1 MTMEIKIDAFDRFMA
16 VSHFDDEMAEAHTPT
31 EDAIHNWIVDHQED
45 DELIAGILTHL
56 DRTIKDAMA
65 YCIRK
70 ASKSDY
76 REGQGAMVDDATVF
90 SWVKEYFTAEK
101 VETKSVVGKM
111 TTGSKK
117 STKQPTKQPTKEPK
131 KKQNKSLTKTETKK
145 NPPKV
150 ETKSV
155 VGEMTADSKEPT
167 KKPKKTPKTKK
178 MPKEVGKQLD
188 LFSDLSVEEG
198 EF

>member
-1 MTMEIKIDAFDRFMA
+1 MTENKIDAFDRFMA
-16 VSHFDDEMAEAHTPT
+16 VSHFDEGMAEAHTPT
-31 EDAIHNWIVDHQED
+31 EDAIHNWIVAHQED
-45 DELIAGILTHL
+45 DELISGILKHL
-56 DRTIKDAMA
+56 DRTIKGAMG

-76 REGQGAMVDDATVF
+76 RNGQGAMVDDATVF

-117 STKQPTKQPTKEPK
+117 STKNTQKKQTKKKTPAKKTPPK
-131 KKQNKSLTKTETKK
+131 KKI
-145 NPPKV
+145 
-150 ETKSV
+150 
-155 VGEMTADSKEPT
+155 
-167 KKPKKTPKTKK
+167 
-178 MPKEVGKQLD
+178 PKEVGEQLD

>member
-1 MTMEIKIDAFDRFMA
+1 MEINDFDRFMA

-70 ASKSDY
+70 ASESDY
-76 REGQGAMVDDATVF
+76 RNGQGAMVDDATVF

-101 VETKSVVGKM
+101 VETKPVVGKM
-111 TTGSKK
+111 TTSSKK
-117 STKQPTKQPTKEPK
+117 STKQPTKK
-131 KKQNKSLTKTETKK
+131 KSLTKTETKK

-155 VGEMTADSKEPT
+155 VGEMPTGSKEAT

-188 LFSDLSVEEG
+188 LFSDLSIEEG

>member
-1 MTMEIKIDAFDRFMA
+1 MTDKIKIDAFDRFMA

-45 DELIAGILTHL
+45 DELIAGILKHL
-56 DRTIKDAMA
+56 DRTIKDAMG

-76 REGQGAMVDDATVF
+76 RNGQGAMVDDATVF

-101 VETKSVVGKM
+101 VKTKSVVGKM

-117 STKQPTKQPTKEPK
+117 STKNTQKKQAK
-131 KKQNKSLTKTETKK
+131 KKTLAKKTSEK
-145 NPPKV
+145 
-150 ETKSV
+150 
-155 VGEMTADSKEPT
+155 
-167 KKPKKTPKTKK
+167 KKTPKKK
-178 MPKEVGKQLD
+178 MPKEVVEQLD

>member
-1 MTMEIKIDAFDRFMA
+1 MTDTIKIDAFDRFMA
-16 VSHFDDEMAEAHTPT
+16 VSHFDEEMAEAHTPT
-31 EDAIHNWIVDHQED
+31 EDAIHNWIVDNQED
-45 DELIAGILTHL
+45 DELIAGILKHL

-65 YCIRK
+65 YCIQK

-76 REGQGAMVDDATVF
+76 RNGQGAMVDDATVF
-90 SWVKEYFTAEK
+90 SWVKEYFTVEK

-111 TTGSKK
+111 ITGSKK
-117 STKQPTKQPTKEPK
+117 STKQPTKKPK

-145 NPPKV
+145 KI
-150 ETKSV
+150 
-155 VGEMTADSKEPT
+155 PT
-167 KKPKKTPKTKK
+167 KKTPEKD
-178 MPKEVGKQLD
+178 EKQLD

>member
-1 MTMEIKIDAFDRFMA
+1 MEINDFDRFMA
-16 VSHFDDEMAEAHTPT
+16 VSHFDEEMDKDHTPT

-45 DELIAGILTHL
+45 DELIAGILKHL
-56 DRTIKDAMA
+56 DRTIKGAMG

-76 REGQGAMVDDATVF
+76 RNGQGAMVDDATVF

-117 STKQPTKQPTKEPK
+117 STKNTQ
-131 KKQNKSLTKTETKK
+131 KKQTK
-145 NPPKV
+145 
-150 ETKSV
+150 
-155 VGEMTADSKEPT
+155 
-167 KKPKKTPKTKK
+167 KKTPAKKKPPKKK
-178 MPKEVGKQLD
+178 MPKEVGEQLD

>member
-1 MTMEIKIDAFDRFMA
+1 MTMEINDFDRFMA
-16 VSHFDDEMAEAHTPT
+16 VSHFDEEMDKDHTPT

-45 DELIAGILTHL
+45 DELIAGILKHL
-56 DRTIKDAMA
+56 DRTIKGAMG

-76 REGQGAMVDDATVF
+76 RNGQGAMVDDATVF

-117 STKQPTKQPTKEPK
+117 STKNTQ
-131 KKQNKSLTKTETKK
+131 KKQTK
-145 NPPKV
+145 
-150 ETKSV
+150 
-155 VGEMTADSKEPT
+155 
-167 KKPKKTPKTKK
+167 KKTPAKKKPPKKK
-178 MPKEVGKQLD
+178 MPKEVGEQLD
-188 LFSDLSVEEG
+188 LFSDLSIEEG

>member
-1 MTMEIKIDAFDRFMA
+1 MTDKIKIDAFDRFMA

-45 DELIAGILTHL
+45 DELIAGILKHL
-56 DRTIKDAMA
+56 DRTIKDAMG

-76 REGQGAMVDDATVF
+76 RNGQGAMVDDATVF

-117 STKQPTKQPTKEPK
+117 STKNTQKKQAK
-131 KKQNKSLTKTETKK
+131 KKTLAKKTSEK
-145 NPPKV
+145 
-150 ETKSV
+150 
-155 VGEMTADSKEPT
+155 
-167 KKPKKTPKTKK
+167 KKTPK
-178 MPKEVGKQLD
+178 EVVEQLD

>member
-1 MTMEIKIDAFDRFMA
+1 MTDKIKIDAFDRFMA

-45 DELIAGILTHL
+45 DELIAGILKHL
-56 DRTIKDAMA
+56 DRTIKDAMG

-76 REGQGAMVDDATVF
+76 RNGQGAMVDDATVF

-117 STKQPTKQPTKEPK
+117 STKNTQKKQAK
-131 KKQNKSLTKTETKK
+131 KKTLAKKTSEK
-145 NPPKV
+145 
-150 ETKSV
+150 
-155 VGEMTADSKEPT
+155 
-167 KKPKKTPKTKK
+167 KKTPKKK
-178 MPKEVGKQLD
+178 IPKEVVEQLD

>member
-1 MTMEIKIDAFDRFMA
+1 MTDTIKIDAFDRFMA
-16 VSHFDDEMAEAHTPT
+16 VSHFDDEMAETHTPT
-31 EDAIHNWIVDHQED
+31 EDAIHNWIVNHQED

-70 ASKSDY
+70 ASKSEY

-101 VETKSVVGKM
+101 VETKPVVGKM

-117 STKQPTKQPTKEPK
+117 STKQPTKK
-131 KKQNKSLTKTETKK
+131 
-145 NPPKV
+145 
-150 ETKSV
+150 
-155 VGEMTADSKEPT
+155 PT
-167 KKPKKTPKTKK
+167 KKPKKKKPTKK
-178 MPKEVGKQLD
+178 TPEKDEKQLD
-188 LFSDLSVEEG
+188 LFSDLSIEEG

>member
-1 MTMEIKIDAFDRFMA
+1 MTMEINDFDRFMA

-70 ASKSDY
+70 ASKSEY

-101 VETKSVVGKM
+101 VETKPVVGKM

-117 STKQPTKQPTKEPK
+117 STKQPTKK
-131 KKQNKSLTKTETKK
+131 
-145 NPPKV
+145 
-150 ETKSV
+150 
-155 VGEMTADSKEPT
+155 PT
-167 KKPKKTPKTKK
+167 KKPKKKKPTKK
-178 MPKEVGKQLD
+178 TPEKDEKQLD

>member
-56 DRTIKDAMA
+56 DRTIKNATR

-76 REGQGAMVDDATVF
+76 RSGQGAMVDDATVF

-101 VETKSVVGKM
+101 VETKSVVGEM
-111 TTGSKK
+111 TTGIKK
-117 STKQPTKQPTKEPK
+117 STKQPTKKPK

-145 NPPKV
+145 TPPKV

-155 VGEMTADSKEPT
+155 VGEMTADSKEST

>member
-1 MTMEIKIDAFDRFMA
+1 MTDKIKIDAFDRFMA

-45 DELIAGILTHL
+45 DELIAGILKHL
-56 DRTIKDAMA
+56 DRTIKDAMG

-70 ASKSDY
+70 ASGSDY
-76 REGQGAMVDDATVF
+76 RTGKGAMVDDATVF

-101 VETKSVVGKM
+101 VKGKPVVGKM

-117 STKQPTKQPTKEPK
+117 PTKNQK
-131 KKQNKSLTKTETKK
+131 KKSQTKK
-145 NPPKV
+145 KTPKV

-155 VGEMTADSKEPT
+155 VGKTTADSKEST
-167 KKPKKTPKTKK
+167 KKHKKTPKTKK
-178 MPKEVGKQLD
+178 MPKEVGEQLD
-188 LFSDLSVEEG
+188 LFSDLSIEEG

>member
-1 MTMEIKIDAFDRFMA
+1 MTDKIKIDAFDRFMA

-45 DELIAGILTHL
+45 DELIAGILKHL
-56 DRTIKDAMA
+56 DRTIKDAMG

-76 REGQGAMVDDATVF
+76 RNGQGAMVDDATVF

-117 STKQPTKQPTKEPK
+117 STKNTQKKQAK
-131 KKQNKSLTKTETKK
+131 KKTLAKKTSEK
-145 NPPKV
+145 
-150 ETKSV
+150 
-155 VGEMTADSKEPT
+155 
-167 KKPKKTPKTKK
+167 KKTPKKK
-178 MPKEVGKQLD
+178 MPKEDGKQLD

>member
-1 MTMEIKIDAFDRFMA
+1 MTDTIKIDAFDRFMA
-16 VSHFDDEMAEAHTPT
+16 VSHFDEEMAEAHTPT
-31 EDAIHNWIVDHQED
+31 EDAIHNWVVDNQED
-45 DELIAGILTHL
+45 DELIAEILKHL

-70 ASKSDY
+70 ASKSEY

-101 VETKSVVGKM
+101 VETKPVVGKM

-117 STKQPTKQPTKEPK
+117 STKQPTKK
-131 KKQNKSLTKTETKK
+131 
-145 NPPKV
+145 
-150 ETKSV
+150 
-155 VGEMTADSKEPT
+155 PT
-167 KKPKKTPKTKK
+167 KKPKKKKPTKK
-178 MPKEVGKQLD
+178 TPVKDEKQLD
-188 LFSDLSVEEG
+188 LFSDLSIEEG

>member
-1 MTMEIKIDAFDRFMA
+1 MTMEINEFDRFMA
-16 VSHFDDEMAEAHTPT
+16 VSHFDEEMAEEHTPT

-45 DELIAGILTHL
+45 DELIAGILKHL

-76 REGQGAMVDDATVF
+76 RNGQGAMVDDATVF
-90 SWVKEYFTAEK
+90 SWGKEYFTAEK
-101 VETKSVVGKM
+101 VETKPVVGKLTADIM
-111 TTGSKK
+111 K
-117 STKQPTKQPTKEPK
+117 STKQPTKKPK
-131 KKQNKSLTKTETKK
+131 KKQNQSLTKTETKK
-145 NPPKV
+145 KIS
-150 ETKSV
+150 T
-155 VGEMTADSKEPT
+155 
-167 KKPKKTPKTKK
+167 KKTPEKDC
-178 MPKEVGKQLD
+178 KQLD

>member
-1 MTMEIKIDAFDRFMA
+1 MTDTIKIDAFDRFMA

-31 EDAIHNWIVDHQED
+31 EDAIHNWIVDNQED
-45 DELIAGILTHL
+45 DELIAGILKHL

-76 REGQGAMVDDATVF
+76 REGQGAMIDHVAVF
-90 SWVKEYFTAEK
+90 SWVKEYFTADEVK
-101 VETKSVVGKM
+101 IGSVFGRMITDKAGM
-111 TTGSKK
+111 
-117 STKQPTKQPTKEPK
+117 
-131 KKQNKSLTKTETKK
+131 
-145 NPPKV
+145 
-150 ETKSV
+150 
-155 VGEMTADSKEPT
+155 
-167 KKPKKTPKTKK
+167 KPKKAKA
-178 MPKEVGKQLD
+178 EQLD

>member
-1 MTMEIKIDAFDRFMA
+1 MTNNVKIDAFDRFMA
-16 VSHFDDEMAEAHTPT
+16 VTHFDDEMAEAHTPT

-45 DELIAGILTHL
+45 DELIAGILEHL
-56 DRTIKDAMA
+56 DRTIKGAMG

-70 ASKSDY
+70 ASKSGY
-76 REGQGAMVDDATVF
+76 RDGQGAMVDDGAVF

-101 VETKSVVGKM
+101 VEIGSVSGRM
-111 TTGSKK
+111 TTGSKE
-117 STKQPTKQPTKEPK
+117 PTKKTKKPK
-131 KKQNKSLTKTETKK
+131 KMGQTKTEAKK

-155 VGEMTADSKEPT
+155 VGKKTTGSKEPT
-167 KKPKKTPKTKK
+167 KKAKKKQ
-178 MPKEVGKQLD
+178 PKEVGKQLD

>member
-1 MTMEIKIDAFDRFMA
+1 MTDKIKIDAFDRFMA

-45 DELIAGILTHL
+45 DELIAGILKHL
-56 DRTIKDAMA
+56 DRTIKDAMG

-76 REGQGAMVDDATVF
+76 RNGQGAMVDDATVF

-111 TTGSKK
+111 ATGSKK
-117 STKQPTKQPTKEPK
+117 STKNTQKKQAK
-131 KKQNKSLTKTETKK
+131 KKTLAKKTSEK
-145 NPPKV
+145 
-150 ETKSV
+150 
-155 VGEMTADSKEPT
+155 
-167 KKPKKTPKTKK
+167 KKTPKKK
-178 MPKEVGKQLD
+178 MPKEVVEQLD

>member
-1 MTMEIKIDAFDRFMA
+1 MTMEINDFDRFMA
-16 VSHFDDEMAEAHTPT
+16 VSHFDEEMDKDHTPT

-45 DELIAGILTHL
+45 DELIAG
-56 DRTIKDAMA
+56 
-65 YCIRK
+65 

-76 REGQGAMVDDATVF
+76 RNGQGAMVDDATVF

-117 STKQPTKQPTKEPK
+117 STKNTQ
-131 KKQNKSLTKTETKK
+131 KKQTK
-145 NPPKV
+145 
-150 ETKSV
+150 
-155 VGEMTADSKEPT
+155 
-167 KKPKKTPKTKK
+167 KKTPAKKKPPKKK
-178 MPKEVGKQLD
+178 MPKEVGEQLD
-188 LFSDLSVEEG
+188 LFSDLSIEEG

>member
-1 MTMEIKIDAFDRFMA
+1 MKKWLKHI
-16 VSHFDDEMAEAHTPT
+16 PT

-45 DELIAGILTHL
+45 DELIAGILKHL

-76 REGQGAMVDDATVF
+76 RNGQGAMVDDATVF

-101 VETKSVVGKM
+101 VETKSVVGKT
-111 TTGSKK
+111 TTGSKE
-117 STKQPTKQPTKEPK
+117 S
-131 KKQNKSLTKTETKK
+131 
-145 NPPKV
+145 
-150 ETKSV
+150 
-155 VGEMTADSKEPT
+155 T
-167 KKPKKTPKTKK
+167 KKPKKPPKTKK
-178 MPKEVGKQLD
+178 IPKEVGKQLD

>member
-1 MTMEIKIDAFDRFMA
+1 MTMEINDFDRFMA

-45 DELIAGILTHL
+45 DELIAGILKHL

-76 REGQGAMVDDATVF
+76 REGQGAMVDDDTVF
-90 SWVKEYFTAEK
+90 SWVKEYYISDE
-101 VETKSVVGKM
+101 VEIGSVFGRM
-111 TTGSKK
+111 TTDKAG
-117 STKQPTKQPTKEPK
+117 
-131 KKQNKSLTKTETKK
+131 
-145 NPPKV
+145 
-150 ETKSV
+150 
-155 VGEMTADSKEPT
+155 M
-167 KKPKKTPKTKK
+167 KPKKAKA
-178 MPKEVGKQLD
+178 EQLD

>member
-1 MTMEIKIDAFDRFMA
+1 MTMEINEFDRFMA

-45 DELIAGILTHL
+45 DELIAGILKHL

-70 ASKSDY
+70 ASKSEY

-101 VETKSVVGKM
+101 VDTKPVVGKM
-111 TTGSKK
+111 TTGIKQ
-117 STKQPTKQPTKEPK
+117 STKQPTKK
-131 KKQNKSLTKTETKK
+131 
-145 NPPKV
+145 
-150 ETKSV
+150 
-155 VGEMTADSKEPT
+155 PT
-167 KKPKKTPKTKK
+167 KKPKKKKPTKK
-178 MPKEVGKQLD
+178 TPEKDEKQLD

>member
-1 MTMEIKIDAFDRFMA
+1 MTDKIKIDAFDRFMA

-45 DELIAGILTHL
+45 DELIAGILKHL
-56 DRTIKDAMA
+56 DRTIKDAMG

-76 REGQGAMVDDATVF
+76 RNGQGAMVDDATVF

-101 VETKSVVGKM
+101 GETKSVVGKM

-117 STKQPTKQPTKEPK
+117 STKNTQKKQAK
-131 KKQNKSLTKTETKK
+131 KKTLAKKTSEK
-145 NPPKV
+145 
-150 ETKSV
+150 
-155 VGEMTADSKEPT
+155 
-167 KKPKKTPKTKK
+167 KKTPKKK
-178 MPKEVGKQLD
+178 MPKEVVEQLD

>member
-1 MTMEIKIDAFDRFMA
+1 MTMEINEFDRFMA
-16 VSHFDDEMAEAHTPT
+16 VSHFDEEMVEAHTPT

-56 DRTIKDAMA
+56 DRTIKDAMR

-76 REGQGAMVDDATVF
+76 KNGQGAIVDYDTVF
-90 SWVKEYFTAEK
+90 SWVKEYFTAEE
-101 VETKSVVGKM
+101 VEIGSVFGRM
-111 TTGSKK
+111 ATGSKK
-117 STKQPTKQPTKEPK
+117 STKQPTKKPK

-145 NPPKV
+145 KI
-150 ETKSV
+150 
-155 VGEMTADSKEPT
+155 PT
-167 KKPKKTPKTKK
+167 KKIPEKD
-178 MPKEVGKQLD
+178 EKQLD

>member
-1 MTMEIKIDAFDRFMA
+1 MTDKIKIDAFDRFMA

-45 DELIAGILTHL
+45 DELIAGILKHL
-56 DRTIKDAMA
+56 DRTIKDAMG

-76 REGQGAMVDDATVF
+76 RNGQGAMVDDATVF

-117 STKQPTKQPTKEPK
+117 STKNTQKKQAK
-131 KKQNKSLTKTETKK
+131 KKTLAKKTSEK
-145 NPPKV
+145 
-150 ETKSV
+150 
-155 VGEMTADSKEPT
+155 
-167 KKPKKTPKTKK
+167 KKTPKKK
-178 MPKEVGKQLD
+178 VPKEVVEQLD

>member
-1 MTMEIKIDAFDRFMA
+1 MTDKIKIDAFDRFMA

-31 EDAIHNWIVDHQED
+31 EDAIHNWIVDNQED
-45 DELIAGILTHL
+45 DELIAGILKHL
-56 DRTIKDAMA
+56 DRTIKDAMG

-76 REGQGAMVDDATVF
+76 RNGQGAMVDDATVF

-117 STKQPTKQPTKEPK
+117 STKNTQKKQAK
-131 KKQNKSLTKTETKK
+131 KKTLAKKTSEK
-145 NPPKV
+145 
-150 ETKSV
+150 
-155 VGEMTADSKEPT
+155 
-167 KKPKKTPKTKK
+167 KKTPKKK
-178 MPKEVGKQLD
+178 MPKEVVEQLD

>member
-1 MTMEIKIDAFDRFMA
+1 MTDKIKIDAFDRFMA
-16 VSHFDDEMAEAHTPT
+16 VSHFDDEMAETHTPT

-76 REGQGAMVDDATVF
+76 REVQGAMVDDATVF
-90 SWVKEYFTAEK
+90 SWVKEYFTADEVK
-101 VETKSVVGKM
+101 IGSVFGRM
-111 TTGSKK
+111 TTDKA
-117 STKQPTKQPTKEPK
+117 
-131 KKQNKSLTKTETKK
+131 
-145 NPPKV
+145 
-150 ETKSV
+150 
-155 VGEMTADSKEPT
+155 EM
-167 KKPKKTPKTKK
+167 KPKKAKA
-178 MPKEVGKQLD
+178 EQLD

>member
-1 MTMEIKIDAFDRFMA
+1 MTDTIKIDAFDRFMA

-45 DELIAGILTHL
+45 DELIAGILKHL
-56 DRTIKDAMA
+56 DRTIKDAMG

-76 REGQGAMVDDATVF
+76 RNGQGAMVDDATVF

-117 STKQPTKQPTKEPK
+117 STKNTQKKQAK
-131 KKQNKSLTKTETKK
+131 KKTLAKKTSEK
-145 NPPKV
+145 
-150 ETKSV
+150 
-155 VGEMTADSKEPT
+155 
-167 KKPKKTPKTKK
+167 KKTPKKK
-178 MPKEVGKQLD
+178 MPKEVVEQLD

>member
-16 VSHFDDEMAEAHTPT
+16 VSHFDDEMAKTHTPT
-31 EDAIHNWIVDHQED
+31 EDDIHNWIVDHQED
-45 DELIAGILTHL
+45 DELIAGILKHL
-56 DRTIKDAMA
+56 DRTIKDAMG

-76 REGQGAMVDDATVF
+76 RNGQGAMVDDATVF

-117 STKQPTKQPTKEPK
+117 STKNTQ
-131 KKQNKSLTKTETKK
+131 KKQAK
-145 NPPKV
+145 
-150 ETKSV
+150 
-155 VGEMTADSKEPT
+155 
-167 KKPKKTPKTKK
+167 KKTPKKK
-178 MPKEVGKQLD
+178 MPKEVVEQLD